1 MLPQAQT
8 VAPELTVLTDAMP
21 RTENFSDSEKLACP
35 LHSKFTRTFKEDKSA
50 TAGRLKDGII
60 TPKAFFRPD
69 EAAAILVI
77 SRRTV
82 YRMIRDGRIPGVKWG
97 CGPWRIPRESLA
109 SLLPGERF

>member
-1 MLPQAQT
+1 M
-8 VAPELTVLTDAMP
+8 
-21 RTENFSDSEKLACP
+21 ACP

-50 TAGRLKDGII
+50 TARRLKDGII
-60 TPKAFFRPD
+60 NQKRFFRPD